1 MSKRIQFICSLL
13 LLIHL
18 FGVSGATL
26 SAEIGKGII
35 LFEDKYD
42 PAISSLAFP
51 PINYQKRAIE
61 ADPNKTIKNYKR
73 LVELISKLP
82 ELEPQSIKGLD
93 PLVINNVKSEAKR
106 RLADLM
112 LEYDDDLPFSDPSTT
127 KKNKSG
133 KSAKSFYTT
142 TAEIYEL
149 MLLNNPNYSSNDRV
163 LYQLAHIYELMGET
177 EKMMRALD
185 KLVELYPYSPLY
197 AEVEFRRAEYLFV
210 TKDYTAAENAYQA
223 VLIKGED
230 SPFYNQALYMYG
242 WSQFKLQQIQPA
254 IDSFIQLLDRM
265 MLAIGDVAAVQQNEA
280 TKALF
285 RDTIRII
292 AFGFAHSGGHK
303 TVTDYFAKNG
313 RKAYEH
319 LIYQNLGDHY
329 LRQERFRDSAESY
342 LAFVKLDPANGN
354 APALQIRAIEIYLDG
369 SFPSL
374 AIKEKKALINRYHF
388 SKSFWQNLDQKGQA
402 LIKPHLRSNL
412 VDLAGHYH
420 ALAQQQ
426 LKKSSAGKKRSDT
439 EFSEAT
445 RWYRMLISSFPNDP
459 EIGHFRFLLGELLF
473 DFKQYEQ
480 AIVEYTKSS
489 YDTSAHKESA
499 EAGYAAILSYLE
511 EEKKRHGKELKSWQ
525 HRRMESALRFSKR
538 YPDDPRRAT
547 VLTQTAEQHFEFAE
561 YPKAKEIARL
571 VLQAKPTAS
580 PKFQLTARKILAHSA
595 FDQQL
600 YGEAESA
607 YTELL
612 QHVPKKDDRRKEYV
626 ERLAAAIYKQG
637 EKHSAAGEHRSA
649 ANQFLRVAQLTPGAT
664 IVATANFDA
673 ATSLLNAEAWTE
685 AAEILE
691 TFIKKHP
698 KSPQLN
704 DIYKKL
710 VLAYQKANAPL
721 KTAATLALV
730 AEKDAS
736 PEVRREA
743 LWQAAGLYRES
754 GNNDKTIKT
763 LQRYIKRH
771 PKPLEQAVEARQ
783 QLADIYH
790 QDNKIKQR
798 NRWLKEIIAIDK
810 KAGRSQTERT
820 HYLAAKASFLLADPL
835 FDSFNKVRLK
845 VPLKKTLRSKKRKMQ
860 AAIKAYGDVAA
871 YQVAEFTT
879 AATFRTAEI
888 YQLLGKALMESERP
902 KKLSA
907 DELEMYEILLEEQAF
922 PFEEKAIEVHEGNV
936 TVVSDGIYNQWVKKS
951 FTALAKLRP
960 VQYDKQEKSEVIFHG
975 LH

>member
-1 MSKRIQFICSLL
+1 MNRCSRFICVSLL
-13 LLIHL
+13 LIPLL
-18 FGVSGATL
+18 GVSAVVQ

-42 PAISSLAFP
+42 PAISSLTFP
-51 PINYQKRAIE
+51 PINHVKKTIV
-61 ADPNKTIKNYKR
+61 ADPDKTIRNYKR

-82 ELEPQSIKGLD
+82 ELEPESLKGLN
-93 PLVINNVKSEAKR
+93 PLVINNIKSEAKR

-112 LEYDDDLPFSDPSTT
+112 LEYDDDLPLFDPSTA
-127 KKNKSG
+127 KNNKPG
-133 KSAKSFYTT
+133 KSAKSFYTS

-149 MLLNNPNYSSNDRV
+149 MLLNNPNYASNDRV

-177 EKMMRALD
+177 EKMMGALD
-185 KLVELYPYSPLY
+185 KLVELYPYSALY

-210 TKDYTAAENAYQA
+210 TKDYIAAENAYQA

-265 MLAIGDVAAVQQNEA
+265 MSAIGDVTAIQQNEA

-292 AFGFAHSGGHK
+292 AFGFAHSGSHK
-303 TVTDYFAKNG
+303 AVTNYFAKNG
-313 RKAYEH
+313 RKTYEH

-374 AIKEKKALINRYHF
+374 AIEEKKALINRYHF
-388 SKSFWQNLDQKGQA
+388 NKSFWRNLDQKGQA
-402 LIKPHLRSNL
+402 LIKPHLRSSL

-420 ALAQQQ
+420 SLAQQR
-426 LKKSSAGKKRSDT
+426 LKKSSTGKKIAET

-473 DFKQYEQ
+473 DFKKYEQ

-489 YDTSAHKESA
+489 YDTPAHKESA

-511 EEKKRHGKELKSWQ
+511 EEKQRSGKDLKSWQ
-525 HRRMESALRFSKR
+525 YQRMESALRFSER

-547 VLTQTAEQHFEFAE
+547 VLTQTAEQYFEFAE

-571 VLQAKPTAS
+571 ILQAKPTAS
-580 PKFQLTARKILAHSA
+580 PEFKLTARKILAHSA

-600 YGEAESA
+600 YSEAETA
-607 YTELL
+607 YIELL
-612 QHVPKKDDRRKEYV
+612 KHVPKQDKKRKEYV

-637 EKHSAAGEHRSA
+637 EKLSTAGEHRSA
-649 ANQFLRVAQLTPGAT
+649 AKQFLRVAQLTPGAT
-664 IVATANFDA
+664 IVATADFDA
-673 ATSLLNAEAWTE
+673 ATSLLKAEAWIE
-685 AAEILE
+685 AAEILQR
-691 TFIKKHP
+691 FIKKHP
-698 KSPQLN
+698 ASPQLN

-710 VLAYQKANAPL
+710 VLAYQKADAPL
-721 KTAATLALV
+721 KTAATLVLV

-736 PEVRREA
+736 PEIRREA
-743 LWQAAGLYRES
+743 LWQATELYREA
-754 GNNDKTIKT
+754 GDNNKTIKT
-763 LQRYIKRH
+763 LQRYIKH
-771 PKPLEQAVEARQ
+771 YPKPLEQAVEARQ
-783 QLADIYH
+783 QLADIYS

-798 NRWLKEIIAIDK
+798 DHWLKEIIAIDK

-820 HYLAAKASFLLADPL
+820 RYLAAKASFSLADPL
-835 FDSFNKVRLK
+835 FDSFNRVQLK
-845 VPLKKTLRSKKRKMQ
+845 VPLKKTLRSKKQKMQ
-860 AAIKAYGDVAA
+860 AAIKAYADIAD

-879 AATFRTAEI
+879 AATFRTAEV
-888 YQLLGKALMESERP
+888 YQHLGKALMESERP

-922 PFEEKAIEVHEGNV
+922 PFEEKAIEVHESNV
-936 TVVSDGIYNQWVKKS
+936 ALVTDGIYNQWVEKS
-951 FTALAKLRP
+951 FAALARLRP
-960 VQYDKQEKSEVIFHG
+960 VQYDKQEKSEVIFHE